1 LRDISPEGSQSM
13 LETRLDGDHSLRF
26 FSIISIINASAIKPD
41 LVFDT
46 KNFICQQQQ
55 MKSGE
60 IKMAT
65 NNSSLLRWANIIA
78 FVLTVIING
87 LAGSTTLIGGV
98 NTAFISDSN
107 PTLITPAG
115 FTFAIWGVIYILLS
129 VFVIYQAL
137 PSQKEKEY
145 HKKISWLFILI
156 SITNISWIFL
166 WQHNLLTPSL
176 PVIVLFLMGL
186 ILIYTRLG
194 IGKTQVPLRE
204 KLAIHTPFSVYLGW
218 VTIATIANVA
228 VAAVSVNWDGF
239 GINPETWAIL
249 IIIIA
254 LLLTLIVTAT
264 RKEIAYGLVIIWA
277 LIGIISK
284 QTNTNIITTAEAS
297 VIIILIAIAATAILT
312 KLKK

>member
-1 LRDISPEGSQSM
+1 
-13 LETRLDGDHSLRF
+13 
-26 FSIISIINASAIKPD
+26 
-41 LVFDT
+41 
-46 KNFICQQQQ
+46 
-55 MKSGE
+55 MKTGE
-60 IKMAT
+60 RRMAT
-65 NNSSLLRWANIIA
+65 NNSALLRWANIIA

-115 FTFAIWGVIYILLS
+115 FTFAIWGIIYILLG
-129 VFVIYQAL
+129 VFVVYQAL

-145 HKKISWLFILI
+145 HKQISWLFILI
-156 SITNISWIFL
+156 SLTNIVWLFL
-166 WQHNLLTPSL
+166 WQYNQVTLAL
-176 PVIVLFLMGL
+176 PVIVLFLIGL

-194 IGKTQVPLRE
+194 IGKTQVPLKE

-218 VTIATIANVA
+218 ITIATIANAA
-228 VAAVSVNWDGF
+228 VAGVSTNWDGF
-239 GINPETWAIL
+239 GISPETWGIL

-264 RKEIAYGLVIIWA
+264 RKEIAYGLVIVWA

-284 QTNTNIITTAEAS
+284 QINTNIITTAEAS
-297 VIIILIAIAATAILT
+297 AIIILIALAAITVLT
-312 KLKK
+312 KLKKQ